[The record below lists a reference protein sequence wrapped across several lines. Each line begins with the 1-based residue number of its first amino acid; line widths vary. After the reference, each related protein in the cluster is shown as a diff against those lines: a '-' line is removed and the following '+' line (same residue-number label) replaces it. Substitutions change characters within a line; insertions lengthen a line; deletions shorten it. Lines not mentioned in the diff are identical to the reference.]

1 MSIVKLHF
9 FSTKPQSIGGLAS
22 TIERNMPYYRI
33 HDTFPKNGLP
43 ARGNFDRI
51 TIEAL
56 TKYLSKNKPL
66 ITYGG
71 AVALDYLFSGFLKDK
86 EIENG
91 KSGLVVGVAERLIM
105 LSSLY
110 DTLLNCTNLIP
121 EECFHEA
128 IIESLPE
135 ERIIAYITDL
145 QDLRH
150 GEIVR
155 NHFADVNSSLPQ
167 TFTLPELKDSD
178 FVYSVWESVISSKDT
193 LRNEF

>member
-1 MSIVKLHF
+1 MSIGKLRF

-22 TIERNMPYYRI
+22 TIERNVPYYRI
-33 HDTFPKNGLP
+33 HGTFPEDGLP
-43 ARGNFDRI
+43 IRGSFDRV

-56 TKYLSKNKPL
+56 TKYLSENKPL

-71 AVALDYLFSGFLKDK
+71 AVALNDLFTGFLKDK

-91 KSGLVVGVAERLIM
+91 TSGLIVGVAERLIV

-110 DTLLNCTNLIP
+110 ESFLDHRDIIP
-121 EECFHEA
+121 EECTHEA
-128 IIESLPE
+128 IIESLPA

-145 QDLRH
+145 KDLLN

-155 NHFADVNSSLPQ
+155 NHFADVNSSLPP
-167 TFTLPELKDSD
+167 TVTLPEMEDSD
-178 FVYSVWESVISSKDT
+178 FVHSVWESVMSSKVT
-193 LRNEF
+193 LKNEF

>member
-1 MSIVKLHF
+1 MSIGKLRF
-9 FSTKPQSIGGLAS
+9 FSTKPPSIGGLAS
-22 TIERNMPYYRI
+22 TIERNVPYYRI
-33 HDTFPKNGLP
+33 HGTCPDDGLP
-43 ARGNFDRI
+43 IRGSFDRV

-56 TKYLSKNKPL
+56 SKYLSENKPL

-71 AVALDYLFSGFLKDK
+71 TVALNDLFSGFLKDK

-91 KSGLVVGVAERLIM
+91 KSGLIVGVAERLIV

-110 DTLLNCTNLIP
+110 DALLEHTDLP
-121 EECFHEA
+121 EECTHET
-128 IIESLPE
+128 IIESLPA

-145 QDLRH
+145 KDLLH

-155 NHFADVNSSLPQ
+155 NHFADVNPSLPQ
-167 TFTLPELKDSD
+167 TVTLPEMEDSD
-178 FVYSVWESVISSKDT
+178 FVHSVWEMSSKDT